1 MKTSVFV
8 ALVVTLA
15 GVDLLAQAPASQTPQ
30 AGATPA
36 AATRAA
42 AAQPAASGVPPVFAG
57 EIDFGVRVSSIPA
70 MGRFMRFEDPRSGA
84 TLQRL
89 DYSRLH
95 DAWRFNTLI
104 ENPGY
109 RDQRYAAAFERFG
122 RFAAAFSYTQ
132 VPLWY
137 GDVER
142 TPYAEAAPGVF
153 RLDDAVQAA
162 VQAGGSTTLYGS
174 TLRNLDLRSQR
185 GTTDGRLDYWATRN
199 LDLSVAVKSTSRTGA
214 QPWGASF
221 GFSDATVVPL
231 TIDRRNN
238 DVSASAEWS
247 NPRGMVK
254 IGYDG
259 SWFDNRIDTLVWDN
273 PLRATDTTNANAYS
287 TGIGASQGRMSL
299 WPDSTAHTVSGSGSI
314 ALPHRSRLFA
324 YVSVGAWLQDDEL
337 QPFTINTA
345 IAPIPLARA
354 TAEAKAIIT
363 SMNYRYTSR
372 PTANTWFT
380 VNYRLYDF
388 DNQSEPF
395 PLTNVVRVDG
405 TVAESPSAESEPF
418 GYKRQFAD
426 ADFSYTKFRRVALRG
441 GYGVEHDHRTY
452 RYVETTTDQQVRASI
467 DSTGLPWGSVRV
479 QYDRSY
485 RTGQGLDEQVFED
498 INEQIS
504 LRQFD
509 IANRTRDRIS
519 AIVQYLPVGTVG
531 LSATGSFGRER
542 RPESAFGL
550 QDNDVHGVTFG
561 VDYTPTP
568 AVVAALEYGYDM
580 YSTVQ
585 RSRQANPP
593 PDPTFT
599 DPRRDWQ
606 TDEDEKVHSI
616 SASLNLPHLGPR
628 TSLRLGYDDVR
639 DRSGYVYTLAA
650 NSTLPPVQQLPD
662 IYTHFSVISSDLR
675 YTLSK
680 RFSIGAGYRLDHF
693 YTDDF
698 ALTPG
703 IMNTPFIPTFLNLQ
717 YQWRPYDAHQA
728 TVRVLYNF

>member
-1 MKTSVFV
+1 MKASGIAVLLV
-8 ALVVTLA
+8 AMLA
-15 GVDLLAQAPASQTPQ
+15 GH
-30 AGATPA
+30 
-36 AATRAA
+36 A
-42 AAQPAASGVPPVFAG
+42 AAQTPPPNPAGGAAPAVAGQPTTTSGLAPLRARS
-57 EIDFGVRVSSIPA
+57 IDFGVRVSSIPA
-70 MGRFMRFEDPRSGA
+70 MGRFMRYEDPRSGA

-95 DAWRFNTLI
+95 DSWRFDTLI

-122 RFAAAFSYTQ
+122 RFAATFGYTE

-142 TPYAEAAPGVF
+142 TPYTETSPGVF
-153 RLDDAVQAA
+153 RLDDAIQAA

-174 TLRNLDLRSQR
+174 TLHNLDLRSQR
-185 GTTDGRLDYWATRN
+185 GTTDGHFDYWATRN
-199 LDLSVAVKSTSRTGA
+199 LDLSLSVKSASRTGQ

-231 TIDRRNN
+231 TIDRRTN
-238 DVSASAEWS
+238 DVNASAEWS

-254 IGYDG
+254 VAYDG
-259 SWFDNRIDTLVWDN
+259 SWFDDRIDTLVWDN
-273 PLRATDTTNANAYS
+273 PLRAGDTTNATAYS
-287 TGIGASQGRMSL
+287 TGLGASQGRMSL
-299 WPDSTAHTVSGSGSI
+299 WPDSTSHTISGSGSLV
-314 ALPHRSRLFA
+314 LPHRSRLFA
-324 YVSVGAWLQDDEL
+324 YLSVGAWLQDDQL
-337 QPFTINTA
+337 DPFTINSA
-345 IAPIPLARA
+345 IAPIPLPRA
-354 TAEAKAIIT
+354 TAEAKAVIT

-380 VNYRLYDF
+380 ASYRLYDF

-405 TVAESPSAESEPF
+405 TVAASPSSESEPF
-418 GYKRQFAD
+418 GYERQFAD
-426 ADFSYTKFRRVALRG
+426 ADFSYTKFRGLALRG
-441 GYGVEHDHRTY
+441 GYGVERDHRTY

-467 DSTGLPWGSVRV
+467 DSTGLQWGSLRV

-485 RTGQGLDEQVFED
+485 RTGQGLDEQVLED
-498 INEQIS
+498 LDEQIS

-509 IANRTRDRIS
+509 IAYRTRDRVS
-519 AIVQYLPVGTVG
+519 AIVQYLPLSSIG
-531 LSATGSFGRER
+531 LSATASLARER

-561 VDYTPTP
+561 IDYTPAPT
-568 AVVAALEYGYDM
+568 VVAALEYGYDM
-580 YSTVQ
+580 YSTLQ

-606 TDEDEKVHSI
+606 TDEDEKVHTI
-616 SASLNLPHLGPR
+616 SASLNLAQVAPR
-628 TSLRLGYDDVR
+628 TALRLGYDDVR
-639 DRSGYVYTLAA
+639 DRSGYLYALALD
-650 NSTLPPVQQLPD
+650 STLPAVQQLPD
-662 IYTHFSVISSDLR
+662 IYTHFVVISADLE
-675 YTLSK
+675 YTLSR
-680 RFSIGAGYRLDHF
+680 RFSIAAGYRLDHF

-717 YQWRPYDAHQA
+717 YQWRPYDVHSA
-728 TVRVLYNF
+728 TLRVIYNF